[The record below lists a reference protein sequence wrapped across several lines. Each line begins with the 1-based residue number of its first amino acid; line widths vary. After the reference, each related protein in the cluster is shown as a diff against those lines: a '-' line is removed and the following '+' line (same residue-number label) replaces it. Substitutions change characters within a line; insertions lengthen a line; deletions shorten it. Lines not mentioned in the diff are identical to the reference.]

1 MPRTPR
7 SYLDL
12 RFEPACQRPYNPR
25 PLLRHS
31 VDRARGMTTGL
42 ALGIALMGVLVAMGG
57 SSRSEAIPR
66 DFTAQL
72 SMGLL
77 IFAAVAAET
86 AVVAGVF
93 LKKPISATVP

>member
-1 MPRTPR
+1 
-7 SYLDL
+7 
-12 RFEPACQRPYNPR
+12 
-25 PLLRHS
+25 
-31 VDRARGMTTGL
+31 MTTGL

-77 IFAAVAAET
+77 IFAAVAAGT

-93 LKKPISATVP
+93 PKKPISATVP